1 MSNNGGWRLWFDVE
15 KRYNTTELREYIE
28 YNRLWF
34 DVEKR
39 YNTTSSYAS
48 TSFKLLWF
56 DVEKRYNTTHRLA
69 HQPPS
74 RCGLM

>member
-39 YNTTSSYAS
+39 YNTTSEY
-48 TSFKLLWF
+48 FKCITFKLWF
-56 DVEKRYNTTHRLA
+56 DVEKRYNTTYPLRL
-69 HQPPS
+69 QCS
-74 RCGLM
+74 RRCGLM